1 MASLFQGL
9 WPAFTSDAAPFVSHK
24 DTKPRR
30 GRTDREAAFPCNGV
44 ASRAVDGGMG
54 LSAQAHVFV
63 PLCEKYL
70 APPNAVGVGPWMLKR
85 VQHDENGGAAL
96 NYGEWM
102 RAEK

>member
-1 MASLFQGL
+1 
-9 WPAFTSDAAPFVSHK
+9 
-24 DTKPRR
+24 
-30 GRTDREAAFPCNGV
+30 
-44 ASRAVDGGMG
+44 MG

-70 APPNAVGVGPWMLKR
+70 APPKAVGVGPWMLKR

-96 NYGEWM
+96 NCGERM